1 MSEQIRIGTRGS
13 KLALWQA
20 NHITNLLRET
30 HPGIAIDTHVISTK
44 GDEILDKP
52 LPAIGGKGLFTAA
65 LEDALRD
72 GRVDCAVHSLKDL
85 PTENAA
91 GLTVGAIPPRG
102 PVGDVLVSRAGET
115 LDALPAGATVG
126 TSSRRRAAQ
135 LNAYRADLDVIDV
148 RGNVPTRI
156 QKCLD
161 PTGLYDAIVLAQ
173 AGVMRLDLHNRVSE
187 TLPFDVMLPAPGQGA
202 IGVQCRADDNRFTP
216 LTDPQTQLAVTAERA
231 FLNTLGGGCAVP
243 VAAYARIEA
252 DQLHLHGRVISVD
265 GTQII
270 DLKQTTT
277 ATLEAART
285 LGKRMASDMLAQ
297 GADTI
302 LAAVR

>member
-20 NHITNLLRET
+20 HHITNLLREAYPSIT
-30 HPGIAIDTHVISTK
+30 IDTHVISTR

-52 LPAIGGKGLFTAA
+52 LPAIGGKGLFTEA
-65 LEDALRD
+65 LEDALRE
-72 GRVDCAVHSLKDL
+72 GLVDCAVHSLKDL
-85 PTENAA
+85 PTENAP

-102 PVGDVLVSRAGET
+102 PVGDVLISRAGDT

-161 PTGLYDAIVLAQ
+161 PAGPYDAIVLAQ
-173 AGVMRLDLHNRVSE
+173 AGVVRLDLSNHISE
-187 TLPFDVMLPAPGQGA
+187 LLPFAVMLPAPGQGA
-202 IGVQCRADDNRFTP
+202 IGVQCRADDTRFAP
-216 LTDPQTQLAVTAERA
+216 LTDQQTQLAVTAERA
-231 FLNTLGGGCAVP
+231 LLNTLGGGCAVP
-243 VAAYARIEA
+243 VAAHARLEA
-252 DQLHLHGRVISVD
+252 DRLHLHGRVISVD

-270 DLKQTTT
+270 DLEQTTA
-277 ATLEAART
+277 ATLEDARL
-285 LGKRMASDMLAQ
+285 LGKRMATDMLAQ
-297 GADTI
+297 GADAI